1 MQARGKR
8 LLQLVSLVPV
18 RHAERVQVARAPH
31 LELRDVAS
39 LLDLDAPCILA
50 PCREKEVL
58 DCLGVG
64 RERRGVSD
72 DVFFFFFVVL
82 IQARPSLP
90 SQDTTRTSVVPRTTS
105 RRRGAESF
113 SLRKGQEAMASS
125 PPPPPPTTTTPLI

>member
-58 DCLGVG
+58 DCLGVVG
-64 RERRGVSD
+64 RERKGVSD
-72 DVFFFFFVVL
+72 DVFFCFFCRVDSSPP
-82 IQARPSLP
+82 IPSFP
-90 SQDTTRTSVVPRTTS
+90 RHHRNVRRSQDNKPTS
-105 RRRGAESF
+105 RR
-113 SLRKGQEAMASS
+113 
-125 PPPPPPTTTTPLI
+125 

>member
-64 RERRGVSD
+64 REKKVL
-72 DVFFFFFVVL
+72 VMMFFCLFCRV
-82 IQARPSLP
+82 
-90 SQDTTRTSVVPRTTS
+90 D
-105 RRRGAESF
+105 
-113 SLRKGQEAMASS
+113 SS
-125 PPPPPPTTTTPLI
+125 PTIPSFPGHHKNVRRS